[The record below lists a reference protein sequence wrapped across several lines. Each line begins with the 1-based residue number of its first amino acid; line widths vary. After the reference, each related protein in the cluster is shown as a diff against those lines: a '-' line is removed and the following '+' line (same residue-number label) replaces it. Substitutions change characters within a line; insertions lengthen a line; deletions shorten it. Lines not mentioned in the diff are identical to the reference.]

1 MNRPIQ
7 TAIIGYGKAA
17 KIFHVPLLKSS
28 VDFNVISVLQRTKSD
43 AKKDFPEVK
52 IVRDLKDLLKDD
64 TIELVVI
71 TTPNHN
77 HFEQAFEALSAD
89 KHVVVEKPFTVTS
102 EEAEKLIR
110 LAQSKKRV
118 LTAFQNRRWDGDFL
132 TIKKLINEKSVG
144 QIVEFESAFN
154 RFRNFLRDDAWK
166 EKDLPGSG
174 IMYDLAPHLVDQSVL
189 LFGMPQKVFAD
200 IRAQRG
206 GDADDWFEINFYY
219 SGVKVKLKAGML
231 VPEHSPR
238 MILRGDKGTYIKFG
252 LDLQEQALADGN
264 MPEGENWGQE
274 PEENWGTLYKELN
287 GEIVSERVKTVAGN
301 YPAFY
306 KELAYSI
313 RKKQTPPVL
322 PDTAKNV
329 IKLLELAKESHLY
342 GRVVDVIQ

>member
-17 KIFHVPLLKSS
+17 QIFHVPLLKSS
-28 VDFNVISVLQRTKSD
+28 DDFDVISVLQRTKSD
-43 AKKDFPEVK
+43 AKKDFPDGK

-64 TIELVVI
+64 AVELVII
-71 TTPNHN
+71 TTPNHY

-102 EEAEKLIR
+102 DEAEKLIR

-132 TIKKLINEKSVG
+132 TIKKLIHEKAVG
-144 QIVEFESAFN
+144 RVVEFESAFN

-174 IMYDLAPHLVDQSVL
+174 IMYDLAPHLVDQAVL
-189 LFGMPQKVFAD
+189 LFGMPEKVFAD

-219 SGVKVKLKAGML
+219 PGFKAKLKAGML

-238 MILRGDKGTYIKFG
+238 MILRGEKGTYIKYG

-264 MPEGENWGQE
+264 MPDSENWGQE
-274 PEENWGTLYKELN
+274 SEKHWGTLYKEVN
-287 GEIVSERVKTVAGN
+287 GEITTQKVETVAGN

-306 KELAYSI
+306 KELAYAI
-313 RKKQTPPVL
+313 RNKQTPPVI
-322 PDTAKNV
+322 PDTAKKV
-329 IKLLELAKESHLY
+329 IKLLELAKESHQF
-342 GRVVDVIQ
+342 GRVVDVV